1 MEKEQGIYSIVN
13 RIIKGLTIENHHA
26 ILTEV
31 FTKDI

>member
-13 RIIKGLTIENHHA
+13 HITKGLTIESHHA